1 MNARAQARNARRQ
14 AEMLE
19 ACATVSEAH
28 DAAKHAYREALAA
41 GDARQI
47 AETRKVK
54 ADTAHRLNQTRR
66 WLRAE
71 KRLRDLPGQISQAT
85 SKLERLRASTDLT
98 AEDAE
103 LRDSLPKMIAAMQA
117 ESPRLEAML
126 TPIRQGLAGMGAV
139 APSHVDVTEQRP
151 GDATAAM
158 PSVKATAQAKE
169 VG

>member
-66 WLRAE
+66 
-71 KRLRDLPGQISQAT
+71 
-85 SKLERLRASTDLT
+85 
-98 AEDAE
+98 
-103 LRDSLPKMIAAMQA
+103 
-117 ESPRLEAML
+117 
-126 TPIRQGLAGMGAV
+126 
-139 APSHVDVTEQRP
+139 
-151 GDATAAM
+151 
-158 PSVKATAQAKE
+158 
-169 VG
+169 